1 MQQPLA
7 QFPALQRSAP
17 PLLAEL
23 LLLELD
29 EPFEL
34 LPAELLELVFAVPD
48 VDELLELPP
57 VSFPPEP
64 PEPPEP
70 LPSPPPVECSNSPPA
85 AQAKITSGRAK
96 SVKVFFILAPQGPR
110 RC

>member
-48 VDELLELPP
+48 VDELLELPA
-57 VSFPPEP
+57 VSFP